1 MKSKTTIQKLI
12 DEIDDVL
19 RIDHIEVNRRMVYQ
33 LFKDKLTILLDDEE
47 AVIKQAYR
55 EGCWKSGHYMTEELA
70 DTYYDKTYGV

>member
-1 MKSKTTIQKLI
+1 MKSKTTIQRLI

-33 LFKDKLTILLDDEE
+33 FFKEKCEQLLEDEE
-47 AVIKQAYR
+47 YVIKQAFR

-70 DTYYDKTYGV
+70 DTYYDKTYGI